1 MASVNRLKPGQI
13 VFSIE
18 SYKMGNTNIRCKGLW
33 EVRIVEVNLER
44 NFVIAS
50 WNGNPPRKFL
60 PQDIKKWRV
69 KRPEPKGKILG
80 QDTY

>member
-1 MASVNRLKPGQI
+1 MASINRLKPGQI

-69 KRPEPKGKILG
+69 NEPKPKKKIWGK
-80 QDTY
+80 DSY

>member
-1 MASVNRLKPGQI
+1 MASINRLKPGQI

-44 NFVIAS
+44 SFVIAS
-50 WNGNPPRKFL
+50 WNGNSSRKFF